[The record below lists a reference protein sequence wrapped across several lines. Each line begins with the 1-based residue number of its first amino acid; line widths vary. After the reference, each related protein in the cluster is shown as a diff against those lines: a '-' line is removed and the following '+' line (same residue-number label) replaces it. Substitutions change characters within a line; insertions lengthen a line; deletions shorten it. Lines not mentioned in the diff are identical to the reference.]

1 MFDPST
7 LAMEG
12 VADEDLLDG
21 PDPEGSEVEWR
32 QIRITPDQHGMRFDL
47 ALCQA
52 LKDFSR
58 SFVSQLI
65 SDRRV
70 RPLEGASSF
79 KPSSKV
85 KSGQGFEIEIRP
97 TLQSQA
103 FQAQDMAIETV
114 YVDEHLRVI
123 YKPAGLVV
131 HPAPGNWSGTLLNG
145 LLALDAYSWLTPR
158 AGIVHRL
165 DKDTSGLMV
174 IAQVVELLPHA
185 VVTV

>member
-1 MFDPST
+1 MSNPAT
-7 LAMEG
+7 AATEG
-12 VADEDLLDG
+12 LVEEDLLDG
-21 PDPEGSEVEWR
+21 PDPEGTEVEWR

-58 SFVSQLI
+58 SFVGQLI
-65 SDRRV
+65 ADQRV
-70 RPLEGASSF
+70 RPLEGSSAF

-85 KSGQGFEIEIRP
+85 KFGQGFEVEIRP

-103 FQAQDMAIETV
+103 FQAQEMAIETV
-114 YVDEHLRVI
+114 YVDDHLRVI

-145 LLALDAYSWLTPR
+145 LLA
-158 AGIVHRL
+158 
-165 DKDTSGLMV
+165 
-174 IAQVVELLPHA
+174 
-185 VVTV
+185 